1 MKVLVAIGALA
12 AALAV
17 PAVLLLA
24 RGGDEV
30 EFRGS
35 RAPDGFTLPAFALRD
50 DNGRTVRSDALRG
63 KAVAV
68 TFLDAQCTEACP
80 VIAAQVGQAMRAL
93 GEDRTKIEAL
103 AVSVDPVHDTS
114 AQIDTFLRRYRA
126 KGELRYLDGTV
137 AQLRP
142 LWKEFAV
149 AASQDTGNSNM
160 HSAPVRVY
168 DGEGRWR
175 STLNPGA
182 DLSPANLIHDLQAAL
197 ESSS

>member
-1 MKVLVAIGALA
+1 MKVLVAIGTLA

-17 PAVLLLA
+17 PAVLLLG
-24 RGGDEV
+24 RGGGEV
-30 EFRGS
+30 ELRGS
-35 RAPDGFTLPAFALRD
+35 RAPDGFTLPAFALQD
-50 DNGRTVRSDALRG
+50 DNGRTVRSDALHG

-103 AVSVDPVHDTS
+103 AFSVDPVHDTS
-114 AQIDTFLRRYRA
+114 TQIDRFLRRYRA
-126 KGELRYLDGTV
+126 KGELRYLDGAV
-137 AQLRP
+137 GQLRP

-149 AASQDTGNSNM
+149 AASQDAGNSNM

-168 DGEGRWR
+168 DGQGRWR

-182 DLSPANLIHDLQAAL
+182 DLSPANLVHDLQAAL
-197 ESSS
+197 KTS

>member
-17 PAVLLLA
+17 PAVFLLG
-24 RGGDEV
+24 RGGGEV

-35 RAPDGFTLPAFALRD
+35 RAPDGFTLPAFALQD
-50 DNGRTVRSDALRG
+50 DSGRTVRSDALRG

-68 TFLDAQCTEACP
+68 TFLDTQCTEACP

-93 GEDRTKIEAL
+93 GQERTKIEAL

-114 AQIDTFLRRYRA
+114 AQIDRFLLRYRA

-149 AASQDTGNSNM
+149 AASQDTGNSNL

-175 STLNPGA
+175 STLNPGT
-182 DLSPANLIHDLQAAL
+182 DLSPANLVHDLQAAL
-197 ESSS
+197 KSS